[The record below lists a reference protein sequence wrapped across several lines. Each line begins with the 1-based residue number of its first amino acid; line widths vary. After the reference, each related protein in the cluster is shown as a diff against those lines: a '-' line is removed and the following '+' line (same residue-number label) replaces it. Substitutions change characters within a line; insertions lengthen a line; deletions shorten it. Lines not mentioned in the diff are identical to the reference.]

1 MFLGTL
7 MITVVLL
14 AGCGASS
21 VWQDVQNGDTDKVQS
36 QIESGADVDARD
48 ALGRTPLYYA
58 IYKKHPE
65 IIGLLVRSGA
75 NVNMKHKADKTPLHM
90 AAELGDTPT
99 VRLLTSTSMLA
110 SSVENPE
117 PSKSSGLLIV
127 KVWLPFVKIVAGDLR
142 PVVSVLVRPS
152 TTRSKR
158 AVPTDG
164 FTSARTIVSVTCW
177 PVTHAPRMQSATGPV
192 SVR

>member
-1 MFLGTL
+1 MVLGTL

-75 NVNMKHKADKTPLHM
+75 NVNMKHKADKTPLHL
-90 AAELGDTPT
+90 AAELGDTLT
-99 VRLLTSTSMLA
+99 VRLLLKAGAKVNSMDSDEGTPPVA
-110 SSVENPE
+110 TA
-117 PSKSSGLLIV
+117 SKSGTSL
-127 KVWLPFVKIVAGDLR
+127 A
-142 PVVSVLVRPS
+142 
-152 TTRSKR
+152 R
-158 AVPTDG
+158 AMGCRWNCSRTD
-164 FTSARTIVSVTCW
+164 A
-177 PVTHAPRMQSATGPV
+177 
-192 SVR
+192 